1 MKPNLSVIIPVFNE
15 ADIINP
21 RLQHLSGFSFAGGFE
36 VIVVDGNPEG
46 NTIQAIDKS
55 SLNISVIKLISPRGR
70 GIQMNTGAAH
80 ADGRI
85 LLFLHADT
93 ELDSRAFQSIKSAF
107 QSKKDIVGGAFDLG
121 IDSPKR
127 IFRIIE
133 RASSFRSRITRIP
146 YGDQAIFLKSG
157 YFRKIGGFSSFPIME
172 DVELMLRVRK
182 WGGKIHIIPEKVRTS
197 SRRWEKEGVLFC
209 TFRNWLL
216 IMLYLCG
223 VSPATLVKYYKKQ

>member
-1 MKPNLSVIIPVFNE
+1 MKPNFSIIIPVFNE
-15 ADIINP
+15 AGIINP
-21 RLQHLSGFSFAGGFE
+21 LLQHLSGFSFAGGFE
-36 VIVVDGNPEG
+36 VIVVDGNQEG
-46 NTIQAIDKS
+46 NTIQAIDES
-55 SLNISVIKLISPRGR
+55 SLKISVIKMISPRGR
-70 GIQMNTGAAH
+70 GIQMNTGAFH

-85 LLFLHADT
+85 FLFLHADT
-93 ELDSRAFQSIKSAF
+93 KLDSRAFQRIESAF
-107 QSKKDIVGGAFDLG
+107 RSKKDIVGGAFDLG

-146 YGDQAIFLKSG
+146 YGDQAIFMQSV
-157 YFRKIGGFSSFPIME
+157 YFREIGGFSSFPIME
-172 DVELMLRVRK
+172 DVELMLRIRK
-182 WGGKIHIIPEKVRTS
+182 RGGKIHIIPEKVRTS

-223 VSPATLVKYYKKQ
+223 VSPATLSKYYAKQ